1 MFVRQRQKCDL
12 ECEVWPQ
19 TYAAITTWLVWL
31 VAFLLQLWGK
41 NKPEES
47 FINLWIWLVW
57 YEDIYLSF
65 LMPIKFL
72 STVHSFLRVCWSIR
86 TLSVLTCYD
95 IKVVHPLCWH
105 HFICNVWIISTRPS
119 AGQLQPTNLGLFTV
133 HYINSFII
141 FLPPTLHGSGGGG
154 GGGGIVHK
162 YLCITAEDVAAQ
174 YLILENPTY
183 CAIINIINTQSQR
196 STRQHHENEYKE
208 DQYIQTL

>member
-47 FINLWIWLVW
+47 FINLWIWFVW

-95 IKVVHPLCWH
+95 IKVVHPSSLLASFHLQCLNYLNPS
-105 HFICNVWIISTRPS
+105 IRRSAAADKSWIIHS
-119 AGQLQPTNLGLFTV
+119 ALYQQFYHLFTSNFAWV
-133 HYINSFII
+133 GWRWWWWYSTQISMYNSRRCSSTISYFRKPNI
-141 FLPPTLHGSGGGG
+141 
-154 GGGGIVHK
+154 
-162 YLCITAEDVAAQ
+162 LC
-174 YLILENPTY
+174 N
-183 CAIINIINTQSQR
+183 N
-196 STRQHHENEYKE
+196 
-208 DQYIQTL
+208 